1 MIRPDEWNI
10 HSGERNFSIFLTQ
23 FLFINDDDFINRHP
37 GTYSYLTCL
46 LLPKYA
52 NSGNR
57 SSHQVSIIHLTNIF
71 FFSILVSSGQESQ
84 SCINM
89 AKIQF
94 ICWYVES
101 KRWIS
106 TVLKDES
113 RISLDLVVT
122 TLVYLSSNMPQICNP

>member
-10 HSGERNFSIFLTQ
+10 HSGEWNLLIFPTQ

-37 GTYSYLTCL
+37 GTYSYLACL

-57 SSHQVSIIHLTNIF
+57 SSLQVSIIHLTNIF
-71 FFSILVSSGQESQ
+71 SFPAILVSSGQELQ
-84 SCINM
+84 SCIIWLRFNL
-89 AKIQF
+89 
-94 ICWYVES
+94 YVES
-101 KRWIS
+101 KKWIS

-113 RISLDLVVT
+113 RIRLYLVVT
-122 TLVYLSSNMPQICNP
+122 TLVYLSSNTPRLSL